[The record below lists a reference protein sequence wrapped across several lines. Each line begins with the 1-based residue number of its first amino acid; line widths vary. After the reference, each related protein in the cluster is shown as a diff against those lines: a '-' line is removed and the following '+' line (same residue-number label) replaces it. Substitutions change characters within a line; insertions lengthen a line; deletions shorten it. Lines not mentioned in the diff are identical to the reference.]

1 MAETDLARR
10 VDELERRLARLEAER
25 RVDDDIAELRAMRDK
40 MRGKADPVVD
50 SFAGET
56 MLEVAEAASRF
67 GVLEDTIRF
76 WARSYECGKK
86 DVDTGRWLV
95 AVERIK
101 ARINSRKRR

>member
-10 VDELERRLARLEAER
+10 VDELERRLARLEADR
-25 RVDDDIAELRAMRDK
+25 RVDDDIAELRAMRD
-40 MRGKADPVVD
+40 ADHPVVD

-67 GVLEDTIRF
+67 GILEDTIRF